1 VKYSYLKQWT
11 QEMIGYQAV
20 IESVLLFPELLVLQT
35 KDKKA
40 LCIVLSKR
48 DAFIF
53 LQDNFQLPQEGKKIW
68 QKLNNYHLTGISL
81 AENDRLA
88 YLELQQRDIY
98 QQNKI
103 YFLIAE
109 LMPPQPNAIL
119 TDSELHILDALHKYS
134 YADNPQRQILPGL
147 VYTAP
152 KTSFQPIMEEVK
164 SPYPDG
170 STTCNDYFIHLYYN
184 KLKKEEEAE
193 NGQKI
198 CTALKKELQKLQK
211 KREKLQQDLTN
222 AEKADFWLTC
232 AECLKTNLHN
242 LKTGRESFTAIN
254 YLDPDL
260 KEIEIPLQK
269 DKSPQENLQSYLKK
283 YHKAKNGLQIITKN
297 LAQTDAEIEK
307 IKDLIAKAEKGELT
321 DSGIL
326 PSKPTGHKIVQ
337 NAILADKIL
346 KLKINDEFQILIG
359 RRAKENDYLTTQLA
373 RPYDYWFHCRIYHGA
388 HIVLKCLK
396 KTEPSPQLIELCC
409 NLAAWFSKAKFST
422 NVPVDYTQ
430 IRYVRKPRKSPP
442 GFVTYTNFKSVF
454 ATPMS
459 LKEVREKLS

>member
-68 QKLNNYHLTGISL
+68 QKLNNCHLTGISL

-98 QQNKI
+98 QQNKK
-103 YFLIAE
+103 YYLIAE
-109 LMPPQPNAIL
+109 LMTPQPNAIL

-152 KTSFQPIMEEVK
+152 KTSFQPILEEVK

-170 STTCNDYFIHLYYN
+170 SATCNDYFINLYYN
-184 KLKKEEEAE
+184 KLKQEEEAE
-193 NGQKI
+193 NSQKI

-211 KREKLQQDLTN
+211 KKRNITTRPNK
-222 AEKADFWLTC
+222 C
-232 AECLKTNLHN
+232 
-242 LKTGRESFTAIN
+242 G
-254 YLDPDL
+254 
-260 KEIEIPLQK
+260 
-269 DKSPQENLQSYLKK
+269 KS
-283 YHKAKNGLQIITKN
+283 G
-297 LAQTDAEIEK
+297 
-307 IKDLIAKAEKGELT
+307 
-321 DSGIL
+321 
-326 PSKPTGHKIVQ
+326 
-337 NAILADKIL
+337 
-346 KLKINDEFQILIG
+346 F
-359 RRAKENDYLTTQLA
+359 LA
-373 RPYDYWFHCRIYHGA
+373 RLCRMFENQSA
-388 HIVLKCLK
+388 
-396 KTEPSPQLIELCC
+396 
-409 NLAAWFSKAKFST
+409 
-422 NVPVDYTQ
+422 
-430 IRYVRKPRKSPP
+430 
-442 GFVTYTNFKSVF
+442 
-454 ATPMS
+454 
-459 LKEVREKLS
+459 

>member
-1 VKYSYLKQWT
+1 MKYSYLKQWT

-53 LQDNFQLPQEGKKIW
+53 LQDNFHPPQEGKKIW
-68 QKLNNYHLTGISL
+68 QKLNNCHLTGISL

-98 QQNKI
+98 QQNKK

-152 KTSFQPIMEEVK
+152 KTSFQPILEEVK

-184 KLKKEEEAE
+184 KLKQEEEAE

-211 KREKLQQDLTN
+211 KREKLKQDLTN
-222 AEKADFWLTC
+222 AEKADFWLAC

-254 YLDPDL
+254 YLDPAL

-307 IKDLIAKAEKGELT
+307 IKNLIAQAEKGELP
-321 DSGIL
+321 DSVIL

>member
-1 VKYSYLKQWT
+1 MKYSYLKQWT

-53 LQDNFQLPQEGKKIW
+53 LQDNFHPPQEGKKIW
-68 QKLNNYHLTGISL
+68 QKLNNCHLTGISL

-98 QQNKI
+98 QQNKK

-152 KTSFQPIMEEVK
+152 KTSFQPILEEVK

-184 KLKKEEEAE
+184 KLKQEEEAE

-211 KREKLQQDLTN
+211 KREKLKQDLTN
-222 AEKADFWLTC
+222 AEKADFWLAC

-254 YLDPDL
+254 YLDPAL
-260 KEIEIPLQK
+260 QEIEIPLQK

-307 IKDLIAKAEKGELT
+307 IKNLIAQAEKGELP
-321 DSGIL
+321 DSVIL

-442 GFVTYTNFKSVF
+442 GFVTYKNFKSVF

>member
-1 VKYSYLKQWT
+1 
-11 QEMIGYQAV
+11 M
-20 IESVLLFPELLVLQT
+20 
-35 KDKKA
+35 
-40 LCIVLSKR
+40 
-48 DAFIF
+48 F
-53 LQDNFQLPQEGKKIW
+53 LQNNFSPPQEGKKIW
-68 QKLNNYHLTGISL
+68 QQLTNCHLTGISL

-152 KTSFQPIMEEVK
+152 KTSFQPILEEVK

-184 KLKKEEEAE
+184 KLKQEEEAE

-198 CTALKKELQKLQK
+198 CTRPKKELQKLQK
-211 KREKLQQDLTN
+211 KREKLKQDLTN
-222 AEKADFWLTC
+222 AEKADFWLAC

-254 YLDPDL
+254 YLDPAL
-260 KEIEIPLQK
+260 QEIEIPLQK

-297 LAQTDAEIEK
+297 LAQTDAE
-307 IKDLIAKAEKGELT
+307 
-321 DSGIL
+321 
-326 PSKPTGHKIVQ
+326 
-337 NAILADKIL
+337 N
-346 KLKINDEFQILIG
+346 
-359 RRAKENDYLTTQLA
+359 
-373 RPYDYWFHCRIYHGA
+373 
-388 HIVLKCLK
+388 
-396 KTEPSPQLIELCC
+396 
-409 NLAAWFSKAKFST
+409 
-422 NVPVDYTQ
+422 
-430 IRYVRKPRKSPP
+430 
-442 GFVTYTNFKSVF
+442 
-454 ATPMS
+454 
-459 LKEVREKLS
+459 

>member
-53 LQDNFQLPQEGKKIW
+53 LQDNFHPPQEGKKIW
-68 QKLNNYHLTGISL
+68 QKLNNCHLTGISL

-98 QQNKI
+98 QQNKK

-152 KTSFQPIMEEVK
+152 KTSFQPILEEVK

-184 KLKKEEEAE
+184 KLKQEEEAE

-211 KREKLQQDLTN
+211 KREKLKQDLTN
-222 AEKADFWLTC
+222 AEKADFWLAC

-254 YLDPDL
+254 YLDPAL
-260 KEIEIPLQK
+260 QEIEIPLQK

-307 IKDLIAKAEKGELT
+307 IKNLIAQAEKGELP
-321 DSGIL
+321 DSVIL

-442 GFVTYTNFKSVF
+442 GFVTYKNFKSVF

>member
-1 VKYSYLKQWT
+1 MKYSYLKQWT

-53 LQDNFQLPQEGKKIW
+53 LQDNFHPPQEGKKIW
-68 QKLNNYHLTGISL
+68 QKLNNCHLTGISL

-98 QQNKI
+98 QQNKK

-152 KTSFQPIMEEVK
+152 KTSFQPILEEVK

-184 KLKKEEEAE
+184 KLKQEEEAE

-222 AEKADFWLTC
+222 AEKADFWLAC

-254 YLDPDL
+254 YLDPAL
-260 KEIEIPLQK
+260 QEIEIPLQK

-307 IKDLIAKAEKGELT
+307 IKNLIAQAEKGELP
-321 DSGIL
+321 DSVIL

-442 GFVTYTNFKSVF
+442 GFVTYKNFKSVF

>member
-1 VKYSYLKQWT
+1 MKYSYLKQWT

-53 LQDNFQLPQEGKKIW
+53 LQDNFQPPQEGKKIW
-68 QKLNNYHLTGISL
+68 QKLNNCHLTGISL

-98 QQNKI
+98 QQNKK
-103 YFLIAE
+103 YYLIAE

-119 TDSELHILDALHKYS
+119 TDSELHIFDALHKYS

-152 KTSFQPIMEEVK
+152 KTSFQPILEEVK

-170 STTCNDYFIHLYYN
+170 STTCNDYFIHLFYN
-184 KLKKEEEAE
+184 KLKKEEEVE

-198 CTALKKELQKLQK
+198 CTALKKELQKLQR

-222 AEKADFWLTC
+222 AEKADFWLAC

-254 YLDPDL
+254 YLDPAL

-297 LAQTDAEIEK
+297 LAQTDAEIVK
-307 IKDLIAKAEKGELT
+307 IKDLIAKAKKGELP

>member
-1 VKYSYLKQWT
+1 
-11 QEMIGYQAV
+11 E
-20 IESVLLFPELLVLQT
+20 
-35 KDKKA
+35 
-40 LCIVLSKR
+40 
-48 DAFIF
+48 
-53 LQDNFQLPQEGKKIW
+53 
-68 QKLNNYHLTGISL
+68 
-81 AENDRLA
+81 
-88 YLELQQRDIY
+88 
-98 QQNKI
+98 
-103 YFLIAE
+103 
-109 LMPPQPNAIL
+109 
-119 TDSELHILDALHKYS
+119 
-134 YADNPQRQILPGL
+134 
-147 VYTAP
+147 
-152 KTSFQPIMEEVK
+152 EEV
-164 SPYPDG
+164 
-170 STTCNDYFIHLYYN
+170 
-184 KLKKEEEAE
+184 E

-198 CTALKKELQKLQK
+198 CSALKKELQKLQK

-222 AEKADFWLTC
+222 AEKADFWLAC

-254 YLDPDL
+254 YLDPAL

-307 IKDLIAKAEKGELT
+307 IKDLIAKAEKGELP